1 MISVIITGVIVLA
14 IVASIIAVVFYKSRK
29 NFREQKSFERGL
41 KMVPLKIHLPPPSS
55 DIEAGSRDARDIVDE
70 TVSQAQ
76 TMYNVISSTATK
88 GFKSRFYGQR
98 HISFEIVAHN
108 GLIHY
113 YVVAPMVLLETI
125 KQSVVAAYPTARLEE
140 VEEINLFSSVGKI
153 SGTIGGE
160 FTLKK
165 PYDFPIATYQESK
178 RDGMRAI
185 LSALSSAGRED
196 GIGIQI
202 MIRPATSDWSKQ
214 IEKRVQNIK
223 SGKKGASS
231 GKSGG
236 FGSGAS
242 LQYFSQMLE
251 VLWKPPESGS
261 GGEPKPD
268 KPLSGIDQSK
278 VEAMEDKSRYSG
290 YETLI
295 RVVASSSTS
304 ARSQVLLGNVI
315 SSFAM
320 FDSPTNNGFTFSTTR
335 NIEQFVTSYIFRFFP
350 PEINSN
356 ILNTIELAT
365 LFHLPDQ
372 TNIPSSQVERQ
383 KSKQVD
389 GPTELLDQ
397 GFLLGYNL
405 FRGVKKPIRLNDTD
419 RRRHVYIIGQTG
431 TGKSGLQNNLALQDM
446 LDGKGFALVDPHGD
460 LAEELLS
467 MVPKERVEDVI
478 YFSPSDMDNPIGLNI
493 FEAQTTDEKDFVVSE
508 VINMLYSLYDPG
520 HTGIV
525 GPRMENIVRNAA
537 LLLMGDPNGATF
549 MDIPKCL
556 VDPEFAKSKLPY
568 VTDQNVLDFWTK
580 EWPAA
585 QRSNDAGEVT
595 SWVVSKWAPF
605 MTGAIRNVLGQTKSG
620 FDIRDIMDNK
630 KILLVNLSKGKL
642 GEKNAQLLGMIFV
655 MKFQQAAMSRANI
668 PEDQRVDFTLYVDEF
683 QNFATDSFESILS
696 EARKYKLSLIVANQF
711 MTQLTDK
718 IREAII
724 GNVGTVMCGRIGT
737 TDAELM
743 VKRFQPTFT
752 AEDLMKLPN
761 YTSVASVL
769 IKGVPSSPFSMDWIP
784 PMGHPNQQLADA
796 LKRLSAAKYG
806 RDRATVEAEI
816 TRRLQAA
823 DIAKEED
830 KKKRL
835 EAMRNS
841 SINMPGGRAAGPT
854 DGVTAKTSPQAAGIG
869 FGSGGA
875 DDTPMVSNRP
885 QQPAESG
892 SSFLDGWLAKRNQTT
907 GTSIA
912 APSVAPGPRRPMPV
926 SANSEPVQ
934 LSPGQTEYNANTVN
948 EPTTDIRSEPN
959 QSDESIID
967 SVHVDDTSQPSTPI
981 ATPLSDNTMGGLVDN
996 PDRSQTMDRV
1006 DTVQQDRTFSNTTLT
1021 APINTPQPNPTP
1033 PVTTNN
1039 NSEQRPPK
1047 LPDPQ
1052 INRPKLDTTSEPRK
1066 KTAAE
1071 IEADISNELRIAKT
1085 QAVSEMNER
1094 TIIQQDSEAA
1104 VSGVFNVN
1112 SGEDEI
1118 FIDLRGNI
1126 HQGQ

>member
-1 MISVIITGVIVLA
+1 MDQLISVLITGVI
-14 IVASIIAVVFYKSRK
+14 IISIIASVIAVVFYKSRK

-41 KMVPLKIHLPPPSS
+41 KMIPLKIHLPPPSS

-70 TVSQAQ
+70 TISQAQ
-76 TMYNVISSTATK
+76 TMYNVINSTATK

-98 HISFEIVAHN
+98 HISFEIVAHS

-113 YVVAPMVLLETI
+113 YVVVPMVLLETI
-125 KQSVVAAYPTARLEE
+125 KQAVVAAYPTARLEE
-140 VEEINLFSSVGKI
+140 VEEINIFSSVGKI

-178 RDGMRAI
+178 RDAMRSI
-185 LSALSSAGRED
+185 LSALSSANRED
-196 GIGIQI
+196 GVGIQI
-202 MIRPATSDWSKQ
+202 MIRPAGGDWSKQ

-231 GKSGG
+231 GKSSG

-242 LQYFSQMLE
+242 LAYFSQMLE
-251 VLWKPPESGS
+251 VLWKPPEAGS
-261 GGEPKPD
+261 NGEPKPD

-278 VEAMEDKSRYSG
+278 VEAMEDKARYSG

-315 SSFAM
+315 SAFAM

-335 NIEQFVTSYIFRFFP
+335 NIEQFVTSYILRFFP
-350 PEINSN
+350 PEINTN
-356 ILNTIELAT
+356 ILNTVELAT

-405 FRGVKKPIRLNDTD
+405 FRGVKKPIRLSDVD

-460 LAEELLS
+460 LAEELLA

-568 VTDQNVLDFWTK
+568 ITDQNVLDFWTK

-830 KKKRL
+830 KKRRL

-841 SINMPGGRAAGPT
+841 TVNMPGSATNGRAQ
-854 DGVTAKTSPQAAGIG
+854 KLTSPPTAGLG
-869 FGSGGA
+869 FGNN
-875 DDTPMVSNRP
+875 VSSNSSVP
-885 QQPAESG
+885 TNKSEST
-892 SSFLDGWLAKRNQTT
+892 SSFLDGWMAKRSRTSGNSSSSRLQSALNTDNKLNQSVDHGEDSVKPGNPQQVEAVTYNNT
-907 GTSIA
+907 A
-912 APSVAPGPRRPMPV
+912 ADQVGDINNSKMPASGYEPNIIDNHTNYQESRNNNNVSGAEDRPIDIKTASEDSNSQPRAIPNPPVKTDINVKPSQPV
-926 SANSEPVQ
+926 LGEPVNNFA
-934 LSPGQTEYNANTVN
+934 PV
-948 EPTTDIRSEPN
+948 EPN
-959 QSDESIID
+959 
-967 SVHVDDTSQPSTPI
+967 
-981 ATPLSDNTMGGLVDN
+981 N
-996 PDRSQTMDRV
+996 
-1006 DTVQQDRTFSNTTLT
+1006 
-1021 APINTPQPNPTP
+1021 
-1033 PVTTNN
+1033 
-1039 NSEQRPPK
+1039 
-1047 LPDPQ
+1047 
-1052 INRPKLDTTSEPRK
+1052 
-1066 KTAAE
+1066 KTAAQ

-1085 QAVSEMNER
+1085 QAISEMNER
-1094 TIIQQDSEAA
+1094 TIIQQDSRAA
-1104 VSGVFNVN
+1104 APGVLNVK
-1112 SGEDEI
+1112 GDEDEI

-1126 HQGQ
+1126 HQGK